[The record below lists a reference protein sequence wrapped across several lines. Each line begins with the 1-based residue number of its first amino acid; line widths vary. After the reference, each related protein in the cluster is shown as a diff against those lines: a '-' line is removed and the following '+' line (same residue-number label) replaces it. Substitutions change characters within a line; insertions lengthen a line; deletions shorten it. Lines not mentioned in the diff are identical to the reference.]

1 MHCFSIMNNELS
13 NCFQQVF
20 FSNELLTYLKKQNK
34 NAYINTFREKKW
46 RFCMN
51 IKKGYFT

>member
-34 NAYINTFREKKW
+34 NAYINTFREKRW